1 MARKKFVVGLFND
14 EEVLF
19 PAVKKVRSA
28 GYKIHDV
35 YTPFPVHGLD
45 HAMGLRE
52 TSLHTA
58 GFIYGI
64 TGTSTALGCI
74 SWIFTSD
81 WPLNIGGKPHFAL
94 PAWIPIIFELTVLFS
109 AVGMVLT
116 FCYLCQLSP
125 FVKKHV
131 FHPRATDDLFVMVIE
146 TTAKTNVDDLK
157 GFLASAGSLETYE
170 QVAESGWWLGRYD
183 KDEIPFENSN
193 KEVAVVA

>member
-1 MARKKFVVGLFND
+1 MAVKNFVVGTFDD
-14 EEVLF
+14 EAVLF
-19 PAVKKVRSA
+19 PAVKKVRAA

-64 TGTSTALGCI
+64 TGTTTALSCMG
-74 SWIFTSD
+74 WVFTTD
-81 WPLNIGGKPHFAL
+81 WPMNIGGKPHFPL
-94 PAWIPIIFELTVLFS
+94 PAFIPITFELTVLFS

-116 FCYLCQLSP
+116 FCYLCNLAP

-131 FHPRATDDLFVMVIE
+131 FNPRQTDDKFVMAIE
-146 TTAKTNVDDLK
+146 VTGKTGAADIKNFLSSVGAQEVHEQTAED
-157 GFLASAGSLETYE
+157 
-170 QVAESGWWLGRYD
+170 GWWLGRYD
-183 KDEIPFENSN
+183 REDRLFDEQQPAPIN
-193 KEVAVVA
+193 A